1 MVPYIAGLVTTVTD
15 AWFLA
20 GAADVDMLDGVLIV
34 HVWFGDGRLEGIQ
47 VHDHQIDH
55 ANAVVLGVLHVT
67 GEVTTRKQAAVHLG
81 M

>member
-1 MVPYIAGLVTTVTD
+1 MVLGSATQHG
-15 AWFLA
+15 

-67 GEVTTRKQAAVHLG
+67 GEVTTREQAAVHLG